1 MKEKIGVFPVI
12 VFFVFVVVSLVVM
25 LCIQEQNRQ
34 SHNSRVGGIVCG
46 IL

>member
-25 LCIQEQNRQ
+25 LYIQEQNRQ
-34 SHNSRVGGIVCG
+34 SHNSRIGEVVCG